1 MMSDKRK
8 IFIERI
14 KNVLIV
20 VLFLTTVLLLSFFW
34 KDISLR
40 DLSPI
45 NIIEDSV
52 NSYIP
57 EPNDLIQPR
66 NILFSFGSDTYTL
79 KKGKEA
85 FEDTTVTDKMMELM
99 RKYIGEASYAEQIQ
113 AEQYEEVMSYA
124 SVNMR
129 FDYSIPVEEFIK
141 ENDIS
146 YSVNLGDLTNFTSI
160 GFSTAST
167 ENLFIRDRNTDTY
180 YRIIVDDTSVSTE
193 LGEEVSAF
201 IKSVES
207 SEYIPYYYIADIVG
221 VENDALMPLFMSSN
235 LTEMKGTQ
243 EFSISDQ
250 AKANRIASGFFASG
264 LDFVRKIT
272 ENKGS
277 LLYMYGS
284 SQSLIMEENGK
295 IKYSE
300 NFDPSVYNQR
310 GFYDSLEKAV
320 EYVSSHGK
328 WNSLYS
334 NGCRPYLK
342 AADRILNS
350 GGSGYHFVFG
360 LENNGVSIEYTEGE
374 ILSVDVCGQQVT
386 AYERD
391 IVIMSEE
398 ADQSGEMWDS
408 IEPVNILT
416 ENYAK
421 IGQIIGTTTFEE
433 MAARVESIKFCCI
446 RDKQNDSL
454 TIKPVW
460 LMTVSGGCRFWF
472 DPETGELLGYLRA
485 EVN

>member
-207 SEYIPYYYIADIVG
+207 SEYIPYY
-221 VENDALMPLFMSSN
+221 
-235 LTEMKGTQ
+235 
-243 EFSISDQ
+243 
-250 AKANRIASGFFASG
+250 
-264 LDFVRKIT
+264 
-272 ENKGS
+272 
-277 LLYMYGS
+277 
-284 SQSLIMEENGK
+284 
-295 IKYSE
+295 
-300 NFDPSVYNQR
+300 
-310 GFYDSLEKAV
+310 
-320 EYVSSHGK
+320 
-328 WNSLYS
+328 
-334 NGCRPYLK
+334 
-342 AADRILNS
+342 
-350 GGSGYHFVFG
+350 
-360 LENNGVSIEYTEGE
+360 
-374 ILSVDVCGQQVT
+374 
-386 AYERD
+386 
-391 IVIMSEE
+391 
-398 ADQSGEMWDS
+398 
-408 IEPVNILT
+408 
-416 ENYAK
+416 
-421 IGQIIGTTTFEE
+421 
-433 MAARVESIKFCCI
+433 
-446 RDKQNDSL
+446 
-454 TIKPVW
+454 
-460 LMTVSGGCRFWF
+460 
-472 DPETGELLGYLRA
+472 
-485 EVN
+485 

>member
-1 MMSDKRK
+1 M
-8 IFIERI
+8 
-14 KNVLIV
+14 
-20 VLFLTTVLLLSFFW
+20 
-34 KDISLR
+34 
-40 DLSPI
+40 
-45 NIIEDSV
+45 
-52 NSYIP
+52 
-57 EPNDLIQPR
+57 
-66 NILFSFGSDTYTL
+66 
-79 KKGKEA
+79 
-85 FEDTTVTDKMMELM
+85 
-99 RKYIGEASYAEQIQ
+99 
-113 AEQYEEVMSYA
+113 
-124 SVNMR
+124 
-129 FDYSIPVEEFIK
+129 
-141 ENDIS
+141 
-146 YSVNLGDLTNFTSI
+146 
-160 GFSTAST
+160 
-167 ENLFIRDRNTDTY
+167 
-180 YRIIVDDTSVSTE
+180 
-193 LGEEVSAF
+193 
-201 IKSVES
+201 
-207 SEYIPYYYIADIVG
+207 
-221 VENDALMPLFMSSN
+221 
-235 LTEMKGTQ
+235 
-243 EFSISDQ
+243 
-250 AKANRIASGFFASG
+250 
-264 LDFVRKIT
+264 
-272 ENKGS
+272 
-277 LLYMYGS
+277 
-284 SQSLIMEENGK
+284 
-295 IKYSE
+295 
-300 NFDPSVYNQR
+300 
-310 GFYDSLEKAV
+310 
-320 EYVSSHGK
+320 SSHGK

-398 ADQSGEMWDS
+398 ADQSGEMWES